1 MAMTRVLLADDYPQM
16 LDKVTQ
22 LLRGEFDIVGSAH
35 DGAQALEAATRLN
48 PDLLILDISMPIL
61 SGIQVAARLRD
72 SGCKAKVIFLTIHED
87 REYIDAAFAVGAL
100 GYILKSRVAT
110 DLLPAIYAVLQG
122 HRFSSPLQTVVL
134 R

>member
-1 MAMTRVLLADDYPQM
+1 MAFARVLLADDYPEV
-16 LDKVTQ
+16 LNKVTQ
-22 LLRGEFDIVGSAH
+22 LLQGEFDIVGSAH
-35 DGAQALEAATRLN
+35 DGRQTLEAAARLN
-48 PDLLILDISMPIL
+48 PDLLILDISMPVL
-61 SGIQVAARLRD
+61 NGIQVAARLRD